1 MGIGEPQ
8 VMPMIMAPPIS
19 DECAPKYASA
29 LEDVSNQYVKAKMES
44 FRIENEM
51 TFADS
56 IIGFYQWA
64 RTTLQKEL
72 INLRLHETF
81 AKVRL

>member
-1 MGIGEPQ
+1 
-8 VMPMIMAPPIS
+8 MPMIMAPPIS

-56 IIGFYQWA
+56 IIGFYQ
-64 RTTLQKEL
+64 
-72 INLRLHETF
+72 
-81 AKVRL
+81 